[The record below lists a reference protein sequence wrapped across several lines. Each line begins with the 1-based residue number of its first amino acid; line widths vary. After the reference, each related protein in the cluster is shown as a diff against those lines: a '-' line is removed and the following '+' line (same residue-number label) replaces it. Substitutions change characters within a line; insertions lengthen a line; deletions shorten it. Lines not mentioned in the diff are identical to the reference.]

1 MRTHVAAAL
10 AVLTLALISAPA
22 FAETKCM
29 REPMPL
35 ADILAKVKAHGFKPT
50 VSVAV
55 SPKIAGL
62 FLVNP
67 AGEWI
72 ELWVAGSD
80 ACPVDGGEHWQAIPA
95 ADSATPAPAP
105 ETPKE
110 GITPDAPDANGSIT
124 L

>member
-1 MRTHVAAAL
+1 MRTHVAAAML
-10 AVLTLALISAPA
+10 AVLSLALISAPA
-22 FAETKCM
+22 FAAQNCV

-35 ADILAKVKAHGFKPT
+35 AELLAKAAHNGFKPT

-62 FLVNP
+62 FLVNA

-95 ADSATPAPAP
+95 AGSATPAPAP
-105 ETPKE
+105 KE
-110 GITPDAPDANGSIT
+110 GVTPDAPDANGSIT
-124 L
+124 F